1 MLHKYFNFPFI
12 FACIV
17 QSIIKRQLFYI
28 SDLLL
33 RNTFTGI
40 YCIKHFTMVEKVTK
54 KIILEFIRKNEV
66 ELNASQTK
74 LCLPIINRIFK
85 KMSAG
90 INFSAI
96 KVENNLICD
105 GHHRYLASLFANFF
119 S

>member
-1 MLHKYFNFPFI
+1 
-12 FACIV
+12 
-17 QSIIKRQLFYI
+17 
-28 SDLLL
+28 
-33 RNTFTGI
+33 
-40 YCIKHFTMVEKVTK
+40 MVEKVTK